1 MNQFKPLV
9 FSTIVAVVFVL
20 LTNKSCA
27 QITADSS
34 FNIVKSHILSND
46 LSTVEITNH
55 KSQITNP
62 MHNSIT
68 YRKFG

>member
-34 FNIVKSHILSND
+34 FNFSVPLSLD
-46 LSTVEITNH
+46 SFSSFLI
-55 KSQITNP
+55 
-62 MHNSIT
+62 
-68 YRKFG
+68 